1 MEMTPSIKNSLLTAI
16 VVGTSTT
23 AAYASA
29 ELSDASVVQADVS
42 GFEATVM
49 LKNQPV
55 EEIESIDL
63 TRNAAASK
71 ANTEA
76 SRKLNVSLE
85 QGIDGSNKNHLIRV
99 KGPGSVS
106 SENLAFNVQV
116 SKLDGSK
123 VVKGYD
129 IKPEVVRAPEMLS
142 APSMLDMTQGVA
154 QAQPL
159 GEPALTATPS
169 PEALM
174 AMAEF
179 EEVPGVNISAQ
190 QVDHSII
197 AAMPNVIPEENT
209 VAASQSA
216 TQSVAQKASLSLG
229 EIKAKSTMGEVL
241 ALEFEISGKNIHS
254 ANDLVI
260 QISPDSSL
268 GALSTEAAVTL
279 ATLDQK
285 VVKKAGNRYL
295 VQLSSLQPVNEPL
308 VPLLIN
314 VQAGDDA
321 QTRQYSVLLDPPKNL
336 DPVRSTDMPYLAQN
350 GDFIMVD
357 KPVYT
362 GKTKKVAAT
371 IAVSS
376 KKQAAGAATQY
387 TVSEGETLAS
397 IAANL
402 KGRAPLNEKMRILRD
417 ANPQAFVNGDVNH
430 IIAGATLK
438 IPSSWKALSK
448 TAAKAPV
455 INDVAEAAPSRVE
468 MEAQAMAEQQ
478 VPDVVPV
485 ENVAIQETA
494 NDLDQ
499 LIGDETVVA
508 DVVPP
513 TAAPVVPA
521 ATQQTAAATPVVET
535 MAEEGLLNTDNLAIA
550 GGVAAAAL
558 AAGGLVMMRRRKN
571 SANQEEFSLD
581 GEITLSEQ
589 DDVLPTL
596 LNTDEAI
603 SLDGVNYLAEAEA
616 LLARGQIDQADLL
629 LQAGVAEQPNNS
641 SLIQKM
647 FEVVALKR
655 DSALFNSKAIALAA
669 HLRQDKAL
677 LGRVNQLAQKMTP
690 VPEVFRNMTKQTE
703 HPQDME
709 GQTAG

>member
-1 MEMTPSIKNSLLTAI
+1 MEMTPSIKNSLFTAI

-29 ELSDASVVQADVS
+29 ELSEANVVQADVS
-42 GFEATVM
+42 GFEATVT

-63 TRNAAASK
+63 TRNAAASQ

-85 QGIDGSNKNHLIRV
+85 QGVDGSNINHLIRV

-106 SENLAFNVQV
+106 AENLAFNVQV

-123 VVKGYD
+123 LVKGYD
-129 IKPEVVRAPEMLS
+129 IKPEVVRAPDRLS
-142 APSMLDMTQGVA
+142 APSMLDITQGTV
-154 QAQPL
+154 QTQPL
-159 GEPALTATPS
+159 SESTMPTPS
-169 PEALM
+169 AEALM

-179 EEVPGVNISAQ
+179 EEVPGINISAQ
-190 QVDHSII
+190 QVDPSII
-197 AAMPNVIPEENT
+197 AAMPGEEANT
-209 VAASQSA
+209 VATNSTRQ
-216 TQSVAQKASLSLG
+216 TTAQKANLELSD
-229 EIKAKSTMGEVL
+229 IKAKSTMGEIL
-241 ALEFEISGKNIHS
+241 SLEFEISGKNIRN

-295 VQLSSLQPVNEPL
+295 IQLSSLQPVNEPL

-314 VQAGDDA
+314 VQAGDDT

-336 DPVRSTDMPYLAQN
+336 DPVNSTDMPYLANN

-357 KPVYT
+357 KPAYT
-362 GKTKKVAAT
+362 AKTKKAAAT
-371 IAVSS
+371 VVASS
-376 KKQAAGAATQY
+376 KKQSGGGTSHY
-387 TVSEGETLAS
+387 VVSEGETLAG

-402 KGRAPLNEKMRILRD
+402 KGRAPLSEKMRILRD
-417 ANPQAFVNGDVNH
+417 SNPQAFINGDVNQ
-430 IIAGATLK
+430 IVAGTTLK
-438 IPSSWKALSK
+438 IPASWKTL
-448 TAAKAPV
+448 AKAPV
-455 INDVAEAAPSRVE
+455 KTGSVVETAPSRVE
-468 MEAQAMAEQQ
+468 QEAQAQ
-478 VPDVVPV
+478 VAQTPPEDVSPM
-485 ENVAIQETA
+485 ENVAAIQEEE
-494 NDLDQ
+494 NPNNLDQ

-508 DVVPP
+508 EILPP
-513 TAAPVVPA
+513 
-521 ATQQTAAATPVVET
+521 ATQPATPVATTTEQTTVTPVVET
-535 MAEEGLLNTDNLAIA
+535 VAEEGLLSTDNLAIA

-558 AAGGLVMMRRRKN
+558 AAGGLVMMRRRRN
-571 SANQEEFSLD
+571 ATTQEEFSLD
-581 GEITLSEQ
+581 GEITLAEQ
-589 DDVLPTL
+589 EEALPTL
-596 LNTDEAI
+596 LNTEEAI
-603 SLDGVNYLAEAEA
+603 SLDGVDYLAEAEA

-629 LQAGVAEQPNNS
+629 LQTGVTEQPSNS
-641 SLIQKM
+641 GLIQRM
-647 FEVVALKR
+647 FEVIALKR
-655 DSALFNSKAIALAA
+655 DSALFNSKAIALAT

-690 VPEVFRNMTKQTE
+690 VPEVFRNMTKQSAGNT
-703 HPQDME
+703 QDML